1 MGNHNTFVTMKVRK
15 SLFLFPIFFW
25 LCSLG
30 TSHAQESA
38 IQLELAPS
46 PVPFNRAFTI
56 TVVIR
61 GSEERS
67 YGRFP
72 DLPGFSKRGTSSTT
86 VNDRTG
92 ITQRIT
98 QSYAANRP
106 GLFLVPPFSMVV
118 NGQTV
123 RSPGGPVTV
132 TADETT
138 AASAPETETEAEEV
152 PADAAPTS
160 AGADAFLSLQ
170 ANRRQVFVGEGFT
183 VRLAFLVADDSRQEF
198 TFFQLNEQIAQILPQ
213 IRPANC
219 WEENFGISGEP
230 QTRRVVLGGR
240 RYTEYRVFEAA
251 YFPLNTQP
259 VEFRKVGLRVQS
271 RPAGKTVGAAL
282 RTFET
287 EPFRVQPQPLPPHP
301 QGDRVAVGV
310 FEWQESLRPTR
321 GTTGQTLTYTVRL
334 TGEGNLA
341 GIDLPH
347 PPNDDNFDFYPPD
360 VRQFIG
366 RRAGRVSGE
375 KVFTYQ
381 LIPKK
386 AGAFALNRYL
396 NWTFFNPNTKQY
408 VTLKPTAAVRV
419 TGPALAS
426 AADTPLDALYANL
439 DQLDSTEPFR
449 DYRDLVK
456 HGANLVLALLLAGTV
471 ALFWRSKQ

>member
-1 MGNHNTFVTMKVRK
+1 MKVRK
-15 SLFLFPIFFW
+15 SRFLFPIFFW
-25 LCSLG
+25 VCSLG
-30 TSHAQESA
+30 VSRAQESV
-38 IQLELAPS
+38 IQLELGDS
-46 PVPFNRAFTI
+46 PLALNRPLTI

-72 DLPGFSKRGTSSTT
+72 DLPGFTKRGTSSTT

-98 QSYAANRP
+98 QNYAANRP
-106 GLFLVPPFSMVV
+106 GLFLIPPFSMVV

-132 TADETT
+132 TADEAVAEAQTEGE
-138 AASAPETETEAEEV
+138 PEEAE
-152 PADAAPTS
+152 AAPTS
-160 AGADAFLSLQ
+160 ATGDAFLSLQ

-198 TFFQLNEQIAQILPQ
+198 QFFQLNEQIAEILPQ

-230 QTRRVVLGGR
+230 ETRHLVINGR

-251 YFPLNTQP
+251 YFPLNAEP
-259 VEFRKVGLRVQS
+259 VSFRSVRLRVRS
-271 RPAGKTVGAAL
+271 RSTGNGAETAL

-287 EPFRVQPQPLPPHP
+287 EPFRVQPRPLPPHP
-301 QGDRVAVGV
+301 QRERVAVGA
-310 FEWQESLRPTR
+310 FRWEETLRPAR
-321 GTTGQTLTYTVRL
+321 GITGQTLTYTIRI

-341 GIDLPH
+341 GINLPQ
-347 PPNDDNFDFYPPD
+347 PPNDETFDVYPPD
-360 VRQFIG
+360 VRQATS

-375 KVFTYQ
+375 KVFMFR

-386 AGAFALNRYL
+386 AGTHALGRL
-396 NWTFFNPNTKQY
+396 LTWTVFNPKTTQY
-408 VTLKPTAAVRV
+408 ETHRPATAVRV

-426 AADTPLDALYANL
+426 ATDMPADPLYANL
-439 DQLDSTEPFR
+439 DQLDSTESFR

-456 HGANLVLALLLAGTV
+456 HGANILLAILLGGTI
-471 ALFWRSKQ
+471 AIFWRSKS